1 MATGPGT
8 PPGGIPHR
16 GGIYCSIA
24 NKLIASARPPARQCP
39 VGLETP
45 FLLELRPHPHAQEQ
59 GRGEDRRAD
68 HNNGAEGGGHLQP
81 LGEGLLGRCHELGC
95 QPIRDLVAGGD
106 CGAERVAR
114 GLRRLQRNARRD
126 RRVDFAP
133 VDRRADRRDTALSLD
148 VLTLDGPRATE
159 VTSFVTPYS
168 RGPARDR
175 FAIDVLERS
184 GLPARL
190 D

>member
-45 FLLELRPHPHAQEQ
+45 FLLELRPHPHALEQ

-68 HNNGAEGGGHLQP
+68 HNNGAEGGGHLQR

-95 QPIRDLVAGGD
+95 
-106 CGAERVAR
+106 
-114 GLRRLQRNARRD
+114 N
-126 RRVDFAP
+126 
-133 VDRRADRRDTALSLD
+133 
-148 VLTLDGPRATE
+148 
-159 VTSFVTPYS
+159 
-168 RGPARDR
+168 
-175 FAIDVLERS
+175 RS
-184 GLPARL
+184 GTWSPAATAAPSVSRAASAACGGTPVGTAESISPR
-190 D
+190 